1 LLRYNAIM
9 MKVILTLV
17 VIAVLSCPGNGRLAT
32 AAQNQPMPE
41 ECEAAKVW
49 ESTRQERIEHEFQ
62 RRGIS
67 NPVQKDFHRAEIERV
82 VDDRIRLLKE
92 LCAQKRL

>member
-1 LLRYNAIM
+1 MVKLIP
-9 MKVILTLV
+9 TLV
-17 VIAVLSCPGNGRLAT
+17 TIAVLSCLGNGRLAT
-32 AAQNQPMPE
+32 AAQTEPMPE